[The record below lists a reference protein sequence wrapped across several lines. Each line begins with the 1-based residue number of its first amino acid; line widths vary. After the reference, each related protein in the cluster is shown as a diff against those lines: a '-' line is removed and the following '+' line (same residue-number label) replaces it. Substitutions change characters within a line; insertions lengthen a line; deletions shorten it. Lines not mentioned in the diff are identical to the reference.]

1 MTEQQTIEQGE
12 FETLMSKKI
21 SHLLNLYSMVDELDE
36 TNSDDLQKK
45 LTIFGNIYE
54 IIGDLEAFAVG
65 KSKLNYAYRKE
76 VNATAYLNKTK
87 SKDGLRN
94 LTSKERESVAELAT
108 RKYRK
113 LEAEYEHESRKWQNR
128 RDSVLEQINIMKRKQ
143 DGIGNT
149 WDKANYINGFA

>member
-1 MTEQQTIEQGE
+1 MAEQQDVQQSE
-12 FETLMSKKI
+12 FETLMGKKI
-21 SHLLNLYSMVDELDE
+21 GHLLELYKMTDELDE
-36 TNSDDLQKK
+36 SNSDDLQKK
-45 LTIFGNIYE
+45 LTVYGNIYE

-87 SKDGLRN
+87 SKDGLRT

-108 RKYRK
+108 RQYRK

-149 WDKANYINGFA
+149 WDKANYINGLA